1 MAKPDRIFVSVGTSR
16 WLEHLFSQ
24 MFHLFLDC
32 LHIFL
37 IHSSQNLGR
46 SLKIFS
52 TYLLSSTLLWGG
64 VGALS
69 HGKIFCL
76 SLLSLPFFKY

>member
-1 MAKPDRIFVSVGTSR
+1 MAKPDRIFVSAGTSR

-46 SLKIFS
+46 FLKIFS
-52 TYLLSSTLLWGG
+52 TSSFLYTALGWGRG
-64 VGALS
+64 S
-69 HGKIFCL
+69 E
-76 SLLSLPFFKY
+76 S